1 MTARA
6 ETWLWIVQR
15 GTAAFLALA
24 VAIHLVT
31 IVYAEQ
37 RGLSAAA
44 ILARTHGNGAWLGF
58 YSLFVAAAAA
68 HAGVGLRA
76 ILREST
82 RWQGPSLD
90 AAIGLFAALL
100 AIIGWRA
107 AWGLFA

>member
-1 MTARA
+1 MSARL

-24 VAIHLVT
+24 VLVHLVT
-31 IVYAEQ
+31 IVYAEH

-44 ILARTHGNGAWLGF
+44 ILARTQGNALWLGF
-58 YSLFVAAAAA
+58 YLLFVAAAAS

-82 RWQGPSLD
+82 RWKGPSLD
-90 AAIGLFAALL
+90 AAVGLFAAFL
-100 AIIGWRA
+100 AVIGWRA